1 MLLAIDVGNTNT
13 VFAVFDGDDLKHFWR
28 CKTESSRSADEYAV
42 FLNQL
47 FDLVKVTWSDV
58 RDVVVSSV
66 VPDTN
71 FHLSRLCEKYIKATP
86 LFIDSNNTQNVIID
100 LDQPKEIG
108 ADRLVNAV
116 AATKYYDLPAVIID
130 FGTATTFDVIDK
142 GGIYRGGVIAPG
154 VRLSVEALTNRA
166 AKLPQINIEKP
177 ENVIG
182 KSTLAAMQS
191 GMFWGYVGLVD
202 TIVEGIKSELDDHVT
217 VVATGGLAPL
227 YAESAKT
234 IDIVDEHLIFKGL
247 LEIYKTQKK

>member
-13 VFAVFDGDDLKHFWR
+13 VFAVYNEDELKHFWR

-47 FDLVKVTWSDV
+47 FDLVHVRWDDITDV
-58 RDVVVSSV
+58 IVSSV

-71 FHLSRLCEKYIKATP
+71 FHLGRLCEKYVDVAP
-86 LFIDSNNTQNVIID
+86 LFVDAKSVKNIRVD
-100 LDQPKEIG
+100 LDLPKEIG

-116 AATKYYDLPAVIID
+116 AASSYYDLPAIIID

-154 VRLSVEALTNRA
+154 VRLSIEALANRA

-177 ENVIG
+177 EHVIG
-182 KSTLAAMQS
+182 KSTLSAMQS
-191 GMFWGYVGLVD
+191 GMFWGYVGLID
-202 TIVEGIKSELDDHVT
+202 TIVDRIKAEIDGDMT

-227 YAESAKT
+227 YAESAT
-234 IDIVDEHLIFKGL
+234 CIDIVDEQLIFKGL